1 MLPERPGSEPGNGGN
16 RPQAVIRGGVT
27 ICEFFCLAIRYALLP
42 LRARSCRLS
51 ERRAMSKNKVGVFFL
66 LLALGST
73 LAHFWSQRNVDLKIA
88 SVTFR
93 FPNPAIVSASSL
105 RAISGALDS
114 THGAFLEIPN
124 GPYYGKWGV
133 LLQSSA
139 ERRANG
145 FPSPFDVTV
154 AEGTVGSALQLT
166 SFGWYSCTEL
176 CGRDVWHFRRKPTRD
191 DSTYSVGSIICHE
204 TEICHLFFSYRDVD
218 VQISLQQSQIEN
230 APANLKQAAELIA
243 SLDVTRK

>member
-1 MLPERPGSEPGNGGN
+1 
-16 RPQAVIRGGVT
+16 
-27 ICEFFCLAIRYALLP
+27 
-42 LRARSCRLS
+42 
-51 ERRAMSKNKVGVFFL
+51 MSKNKVGVFFL
-66 LLALGST
+66 LLALGGT

-114 THGAFLEIPN
+114 TQGAFLEIPN

-133 LLQSSA
+133 QLQSSA

-166 SFGWYSCTEL
+166 SFGWYRCTEL
-176 CGRDVWHFRRKPTRD
+176 CGRDVWYFQRKPTRD